1 MKSYRKQHQH
11 HKRLL
16 KEEIQEVIKRKKNL
30 CKEAKEKEK
39 HLSSSTTWMKFMIIK
54 VSINRLLDKEALK
67 VKTRQSKKLDALIL
81 EKQLKDGIKP
91 NPNKLITNLSGLPLT
106 AEETDILLLGAKH
119 GFATRPKETDIIVIV
134 ESIWDQLE
142 RLNVLKDN
150 HMSRERAK
158 MALRSFAYSYL
169 DVDVKSTALTLKD

>member
-1 MKSYRKQHQH
+1 MKSYRKQRQH

-39 HLSSSTTWMKFMIIK
+39 QLSSSTTWMKFMIIK

-106 AEETDILLLGAKH
+106 MFDI
-119 GFATRPKETDIIVIV
+119 
-134 ESIWDQLE
+134 
-142 RLNVLKDN
+142 
-150 HMSRERAK
+150 
-158 MALRSFAYSYL
+158 
-169 DVDVKSTALTLKD
+169 